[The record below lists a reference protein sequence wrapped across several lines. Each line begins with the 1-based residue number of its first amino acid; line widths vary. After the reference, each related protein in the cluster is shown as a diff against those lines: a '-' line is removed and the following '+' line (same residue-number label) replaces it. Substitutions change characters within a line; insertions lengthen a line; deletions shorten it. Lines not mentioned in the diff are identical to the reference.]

1 MISIED
7 ESTINVQFVTEPIVT
22 KNVAQPLRIVGQEVA
37 LRRSSRVK
45 KPSIPPDYIVY
56 LQESNFDIGV

>member
-45 KPSIPPDYIVY
+45 KPSILVY